1 MIARLD
7 EEIAQFKLQLAGMVN
22 QEGRIEEHLVTMVLM
37 MAEID
42 ALRDRIRS
50 TESEIKSVRKSFI
63 QATLENDSNRSGP
76 QLVDLASH
84 EHAHSR
90 DELDVYSARKSP
102 RHVQPTLDVRPPT
115 EEEGEPQLHMPS
127 EPSGVVQ
134 MQSEEERA
142 LEHRMLQEVE
152 SKDRI
157 PSVEVAHSN
166 TEIVQGSAQA
176 LHPPPAMLPKASLID

>member
-1 MIARLD
+1 MQAYIQHLEQQVNEQNHYLEQQQAQLHQLQSNRAESAGADIPDPQILIEEIDRLNGVIARLD

-76 QLVDLASH
+76 QLLDLASH

-127 EPSGVVQ
+127 EPS
-134 MQSEEERA
+134 E
-142 LEHRMLQEVE
+142 
-152 SKDRI
+152 
-157 PSVEVAHSN
+157 
-166 TEIVQGSAQA
+166 
-176 LHPPPAMLPKASLID
+176 